1 MTHKS
6 SSNSD
11 KHPYTRISFW
21 ENSANQFW
29 QTDFYS
35 PASKEYF
42 QTWLQNLNQR
52 EKKLSNLI
60 QK

>member
-11 KHPYTRISFW
+11 KHPYLKLAFW
-21 ENSANQFW
+21 NGNTFW
-29 QTDFYS
+29 HDPKRRFSEAAKDY
-35 PASKEYF
+35 YDD
-42 QTWLQNLNQR
+42 WLQNLNQR
-52 EKKLSNLI
+52 ERKLSNLI